1 MVFEKTNKQ
10 TNKPKKKTIKTQ
22 VRARDYTALISNTY
36 LKLSIHYVY
45 ILYILWWYFNSYV
58 HPQCVQEWHGWDFKW
73 SVSWNKTQ
81 PKSTLIK

>member
-45 ILYILWWYFNSYV
+45 ILYIL
-58 HPQCVQEWHGWDFKW
+58 
-73 SVSWNKTQ
+73 
-81 PKSTLIK
+81 